1 MRESPAVSSYIF
13 YIDFCADLL
22 EARPVNGCLSL
33 KMKTKNKN
41 KSENVIF
48 KEKFGQCKVDFI
60 RNWRIIAAPA
70 LVFMFYTLWI
80 LDITAETNIQTITP
94 LAEIRYSNDEENVTL
109 NKTDDFKTIL
119 LWNTLFNDETFG
131 LRQDSLQ
138 SSLLKN

>member
-1 MRESPAVSSYIF
+1 
-13 YIDFCADLL
+13 
-22 EARPVNGCLSL
+22 
-33 KMKTKNKN
+33 MKTKNKN

-48 KEKFGQCKVDFI
+48 KGKFGQCK
-60 RNWRIIAAPA
+60 NWRIIAVPA

-94 LAEIRYSNDEENVTL
+94 IAEIRYSNDEENVTL

-138 SSLLKN
+138 STLLKN